1 MKDFQK
7 IISKNYEQIFLIV
20 FGMLKLVL
28 LIQQIFLAEGM
39 LLSFIGAIGGMC
51 IALILYY
58 LQTQYKLVPL
68 QGDTFLIDY
77 YPVKLSL
84 SDFLLVGIT
93 VLAIGILASWIPSKK
108 AAAQAMELRN

>member
-1 MKDFQK
+1 
-7 IISKNYEQIFLIV
+7 
-20 FGMLKLVL
+20 
-28 LIQQIFLAEGM
+28 
-39 LLSFIGAIGGMC
+39 
-51 IALILYY
+51 
-58 LQTQYKLVPL
+58 VPL

-108 AAAQAMELRN
+108 AAAQVLELRN